1 MSLMISSKC
10 HVQDH
15 RKDNTMIIKFNAAI
29 ARFLVVLVASAVC
42 IAGCGPPQA
51 TPQNQQLISSLRTA
65 LSAQNPE
72 WLDQNVKLLEERRTA
87 GQVSDGE
94 LEAFQAIIEQAR
106 AGQWKEAE
114 EDAIAFQ
121 KAQRPTREQIERA
134 TKHAP

>member
-1 MSLMISSKC
+1 MI
-10 HVQDH
+10 V
-15 RKDNTMIIKFNAAI
+15 KFNAAI

-42 IAGCGPPQA
+42 VAGCGPPQA
-51 TPQNQQLISSLRTA
+51 APQNQQLISSLRTA

-72 WLDQNVKLLEERRTA
+72 WLEQNVKLLEERRA
-87 GQVSDGE
+87 ADQVSDEE
-94 LEAFQAIIEQAR
+94 LEAFQAIIEKAR

-121 KAQRPTREQIERA
+121 KAQRPTREQIERV